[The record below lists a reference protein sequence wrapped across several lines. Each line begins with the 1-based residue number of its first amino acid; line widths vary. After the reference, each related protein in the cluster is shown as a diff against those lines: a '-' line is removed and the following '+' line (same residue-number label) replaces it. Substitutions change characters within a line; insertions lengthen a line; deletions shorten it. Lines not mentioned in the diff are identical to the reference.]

1 MSGIE
6 AMSERQIQNLRRMR
20 DRLLPRLLPRLLSGL
35 VALDSQS
42 A

>member
-20 DRLLPRLLPRLLSGL
+20 DRLLPLAERGD
-35 VALDSQS
+35 VCYDSP

>member
-1 MSGIE
+1 
-6 AMSERQIQNLRRMR
+6 MSERQIQNLRRMR
-20 DRLLPRLLPRLLSGL
+20 DRLLPRLLSGL